1 MIAWETYSGE
11 DVERAIATYIC
22 LEHPTAIRV
31 RPSQGDGGIDV
42 IKAINDTDIIVY
54 QIKKFATNLTS
65 SQKAQVKKSW
75 ESILEH
81 ANEKNLN
88 LREWFLVMPLDPTKE
103 NLNWFKELTN
113 GHGVET
119 HWLGRT
125 QVDGWA
131 AKMPYV
137 GDYYFQGNRDLV
149 MEIAKAMFNAT
160 RPDIT
165 NDKGLVCQ
173 INSTRRVLNEL
184 DPHYTFDFK
193 TIGALNRDNPFIY
206 KSSPRTVMS
215 TIVGIDDNH
224 AIQIDVIAKHAA
236 ATDLSPIKGR
246 ITIDFVNEEQRDEIQ
261 SCIDYGTPIR
271 NLPAA
276 IEEIEA
282 PSFISDRKLKKGI
295 ISVGGKKPEWTIP
308 VSITNGSGESVDII
322 QDAFSQGQKGFA
334 WKGSSKDKSLSL
346 SMKAD
351 LDGTWTGSIV
361 FSLTFLHESTFADA
375 RRRLNFFLN
384 GESDGFGIN
393 VEGVEIARFS
403 MDSTGMDKIQIRDL
417 CEVAKLLA
425 IIDMEST
432 TAIPFPKE
440 LSAKEFANLETIAS
454 IIQKGAIERTWS
466 KLNLGDIGAEAPKET
481 CHIVIVL
488 PLVLQMN
495 QQRYECGYIR
505 HDLIGVWDEDQG
517 SFLPTD
523 GYGNIATTT
532 YVGSSNDTGFEE
544 GMVYYSPASPETMS
558 LE

>member
-1 MIAWETYSGE
+1 MIAWETHSGE

-42 IKAINDTDIIVY
+42 IRTINNTGIIVY
-54 QIKKFATNLTS
+54 QIKKFAASLTS
-65 SQKAQVKKSW
+65 GQKAQIRKSW
-75 ESILEH
+75 ESVL
-81 ANEKNLN
+81 AYADEKNLN
-88 LREWFLVMPLDPTKE
+88 LKEWFLVMPLDPTKE

-131 AKMPYV
+131 AKIPYV
-137 GDYYFQGNRDLV
+137 GDYYFQGNRDSV
-149 MEIAKAMFNAT
+149 IEIATAMFNAT

-165 NDKGLVCQ
+165 DDKGLVCQ

-193 TIGALNRDNPFIY
+193 TIEALNRNNPFIY

-246 ITIDFVNEEQRDEIQ
+246 ITIDFENEEQRDELQ
-261 SCIDYGTPIR
+261 SWIDYGTPIHG
-271 NLPAA
+271 LPAA

-282 PSFISDRKLKKGI
+282 PDFISDRKLKKGI
-295 ISVGGKKPEWTIP
+295 ISVGERKPDWTIP
-308 VSITNGSGESVDII
+308 VSITNGNGESVDII
-322 QDAFSQGQKGFA
+322 QNAFSQGQKGFA
-334 WKGSSKDKSLSL
+334 WKGSSRDKSLSL
-346 SMKAD
+346 GMKAN
-351 LDGTWTGSIV
+351 LDGTLTGSIS
-361 FSLTFLHESTFADA
+361 FSLEFLHESTFADA
-375 RRRLNFFLN
+375 RRRLDFFLN

-403 MDSTGMDKIQIRDL
+403 MDAMGMDKIQIRDL
-417 CEVAKLLA
+417 CEVAKSLA

-432 TAIPFPKE
+432 TAIPFPEE
-440 LSAKEFANLETIAS
+440 LSPKEFADLKAIANV
-454 IIQKGAIERTWS
+454 IQKGAAERTWS
-466 KLNLGDIGAEAPKET
+466 KLNLGDIGAEAPKEA
-481 CHIVIVL
+481 CRIVLVL
-488 PLVLQMN
+488 PLALQMN

-505 HDLIGVWDEDQG
+505 HDLIGVWDGDQG

-523 GYGNIATTT
+523 AFGDIATIT
-532 YVGSSNDTGFEE
+532 YIGSSNDTGFEE
-544 GMVYYSPASPETMS
+544 GMVYYSPASPKTMS
-558 LE
+558 PE

>member
-1 MIAWETYSGE
+1 
-11 DVERAIATYIC
+11 
-22 LEHPTAIRV
+22 
-31 RPSQGDGGIDV
+31 
-42 IKAINDTDIIVY
+42 
-54 QIKKFATNLTS
+54 
-65 SQKAQVKKSW
+65 
-75 ESILEH
+75 
-81 ANEKNLN
+81 
-88 LREWFLVMPLDPTKE
+88 
-103 NLNWFKELTN
+103 
-113 GHGVET
+113 
-119 HWLGRT
+119 
-125 QVDGWA
+125 
-131 AKMPYV
+131 
-137 GDYYFQGNRDLV
+137 
-149 MEIAKAMFNAT
+149 
-160 RPDIT
+160 
-165 NDKGLVCQ
+165 
-173 INSTRRVLNEL
+173 
-184 DPHYTFDFK
+184 
-193 TIGALNRDNPFIY
+193 
-206 KSSPRTVMS
+206 
-215 TIVGIDDNH
+215 
-224 AIQIDVIAKHAA
+224 
-236 ATDLSPIKGR
+236 
-246 ITIDFVNEEQRDEIQ
+246 
-261 SCIDYGTPIR
+261 
-271 NLPAA
+271 
-276 IEEIEA
+276 
-282 PSFISDRKLKKGI
+282 
-295 ISVGGKKPEWTIP
+295 
-308 VSITNGSGESVDII
+308 
-322 QDAFSQGQKGFA
+322 
-334 WKGSSKDKSLSL
+334 
-346 SMKAD
+346 MKAD

-361 FSLTFLHESTFADA
+361 FSLAFLHESTFADA

-532 YVGSSNDTGFEE
+532 YIGSSNDTGFEE